1 VIDDSNSYDHF
12 DFNQTEIMMRLGKLG
27 RQLGLVRL
35 FYQDSTLPS
44 SSTKKKAIYRAIV
57 SKNLQKRLSNL
68 IR

>member
-1 VIDDSNSYDHF
+1 MIVDPNSYDHF

-44 SSTKKKAIYRAIV
+44 SSTKKKQSIVLSFLKIY
-57 SKNLQKRLSNL
+57 KRD
-68 IR
+68 

>member
-1 VIDDSNSYDHF
+1 MIDDPNSYDHF

-44 SSTKKKAIYRAIV
+44 SSTKKKQSIV
-57 SKNLQKRLSNL
+57 LSFLKSYKRD
-68 IR
+68 

>member
-1 VIDDSNSYDHF
+1 VIDDPNSYNHF

-44 SSTKKKAIYRAIV
+44 SSIKKKQSIVLSFLNIY
-57 SKNLQKRLSNL
+57 KRD
-68 IR
+68 

>member
-1 VIDDSNSYDHF
+1 MKI
-12 DFNQTEIMMRLGKLG
+12 GKLG

-35 FYQDSTLPS
+35 FYQDSTLLS
-44 SSTKKKAIYRAIV
+44 SSTKKTIYRAIV